1 MSEDTSPRLVAVNR
15 GVEAAAGATARRG
28 PRHAALEA
36 WVGRWINGGSPRG
49 RRRRNGRTGDGTT
62 YVTSMEVTLVKV
74 C

>member
-36 WVGRWINGGSPRG
+36 WVGRWINEGHLVDDDGATGAPATARRTSPRW
-49 RRRRNGRTGDGTT
+49 R
-62 YVTSMEVTLVKV
+62 
-74 C
+74 